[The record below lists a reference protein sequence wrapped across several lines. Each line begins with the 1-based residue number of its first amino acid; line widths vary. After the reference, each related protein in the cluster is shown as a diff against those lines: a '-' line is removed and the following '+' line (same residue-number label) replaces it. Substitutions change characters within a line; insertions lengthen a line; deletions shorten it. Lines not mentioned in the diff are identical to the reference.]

1 MPYEKKKGKRATK
14 GDGQETRG
22 GKIDFRSGS
31 TACVSEDDD
40 PETRRQE
47 MLREVRRAKRLILSD
62 LSISKGEWRKYRLAE
77 LPKLLSV
84 EGVVE
89 NLDRVYYKKL
99 GVMDFTLKYEK
110 PRKPVVIQGLAAKWP
125 AKVNWRLEEL
135 HRRFAAERFKIGTD
149 DDGYGVSVLR
159 RVARKKCPVNVN
171 W

>member
-1 MPYEKKKGKRATK
+1 
-14 GDGQETRG
+14 
-22 GKIDFRSGS
+22 
-31 TACVSEDDD
+31 
-40 PETRRQE
+40 
-47 MLREVRRAKRLILSD
+47 
-62 LSISKGEWRKYRLAE
+62 
-77 LPKLLSV
+77 
-84 EGVVE
+84 
-89 NLDRVYYKKL
+89 
-99 GVMDFTLKYEK
+99 LKYEK